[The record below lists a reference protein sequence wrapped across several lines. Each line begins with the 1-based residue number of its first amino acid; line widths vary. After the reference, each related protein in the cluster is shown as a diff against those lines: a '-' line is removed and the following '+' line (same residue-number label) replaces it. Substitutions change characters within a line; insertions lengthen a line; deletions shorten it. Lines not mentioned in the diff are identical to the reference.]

1 MLVLGSDSL
10 EREESISRIEQS
22 SRRRRG
28 SLVPHRGS
36 GAPERDVDRRFFTMT
51 YEFLLL
57 KKRGNIAY
65 VTINRPEKLNALNR
79 KIMEELYECFQDI
92 ERDDE
97 VRAVILT
104 GAGEKAFVG
113 GADINELAVRT
124 PVEGKE
130 TSVRGQKVLDF
141 IEHLGKPVIAAI
153 NGYALGGG
161 CELAMACTLR
171 IASEHARLGQP
182 EVKLGLIPGFA
193 GTQRLPRLVGKGVAL
208 EMLLCGDPISAS
220 EAYRIGLVNQVV
232 PAPDLIVTA
241 EKLAQK
247 ITANAPL
254 AVKFVLEAV
263 NHGLEMPEAE
273 GQFLEATLFGL
284 CCTTADMK
292 EGTQA
297 FLEKR
302 PAKFTGK

>member
-1 MLVLGSDSL
+1 VHGQQAGLSESGSKL
-10 EREESISRIEQS
+10 
-22 SRRRRG
+22 
-28 SLVPHRGS
+28 PHS
-36 GAPERDVDRRFFTMT
+36 
-51 YEFLLL
+51 
-57 KKRGNIAY
+57 KRGLNMAFENLLYEKRNGIAY

-130 TSVRGQKVLDF
+130 KSVRGQKVLDF

-182 EVKLGLIPGFA
+182 EVKLGLIPGYA
-193 GTQRLPRLVGKGVAL
+193 GTQRLPRLVGKGLAL
-208 EMLLCGDPISAS
+208 EMLLSGDPISAS

-232 PAPDLIVTA
+232 PAPDLIATA